1 MAGLYIPFFY
11 IVDFVRGQAD
21 GVGSREDSLSTYI
34 LAIMNVGGLVGRIV
48 PAIVS
53 DRIGRFNLLVPCA
66 LFSGVSCM
74 ALWLPTSFVSAP
86 GSRIALEVTFAL
98 SYGFFSGG
106 FIALINAC
114 IADISRVEEVG
125 SRIGL
130 LYCLISFP

>member
-1 MAGLYIPFFY
+1 
-11 IVDFVRGQAD
+11 
-21 GVGSREDSLSTYI
+21 
-34 LAIMNVGGLVGRIV
+34 
-48 PAIVS
+48 
-53 DRIGRFNLLVPCA
+53 
-66 LFSGVSCM
+66 M

-86 GSRIALEVTFAL
+86 GGRVALEVTFAL